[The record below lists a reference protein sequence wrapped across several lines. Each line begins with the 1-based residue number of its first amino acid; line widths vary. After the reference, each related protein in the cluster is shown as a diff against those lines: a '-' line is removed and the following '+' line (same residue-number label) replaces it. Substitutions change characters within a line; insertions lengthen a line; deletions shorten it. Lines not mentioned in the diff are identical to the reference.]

1 MTSSGDFE
9 TTLAAARAGSEWA
22 WRNLYR
28 DLAPI
33 VLRYLRARG
42 APEPE
47 DLMGDVF
54 VLVVRKLEQFSGNQD
69 DFRGWVV
76 TIAHH
81 RLIDDARSR
90 ARRPVDPVTDE
101 VLMAAGRS
109 GDAER
114 EALSRIGS
122 EELQRAIKT
131 LSPDQ
136 QDVVFLRLIAGLS
149 INEVGA
155 ALGKKPGAV
164 KTLQVRAVAA
174 LRRNLPERVSL

>member
-1 MTSSGDFE
+1 MTSSGDFDS
-9 TTLAAARAGSEWA
+9 TLAAARTGAEWA
-22 WRNLYR
+22 WRDLYR
-28 DLAPI
+28 DLAPV

-54 VLVVRKLEQFSGNQD
+54 VLVVRKLEQFSGSQD

-81 RLIDDARSR
+81 RLIDDVRSR
-90 ARRPVDPVTDE
+90 ARRPVEPVTDE
-101 VLMAAGRS
+101 VLTAAGRS

-114 EALSRIGS
+114 EAMGRVAS
-122 EELQRAIKT
+122 EELRRAIGA

-149 INEVGA
+149 IKEVAA
-155 ALGKKPGAV
+155 ALGKRPGAV
-164 KTLQVRAVAA
+164 KALQARAVAT
-174 LRRNLPERVSL
+174 LRRNMPEGVSL

>member
-1 MTSSGDFE
+1 MSLSDDFD
-9 TTLAAARAGSEWA
+9 TTLAAARTGAEWA

-28 DLAPI
+28 DLAPL

-47 DLMGDVF
+47 DLTGDVF
-54 VLVVRKLEQFSGNQD
+54 VQVVRKLEQFSGGED

-81 RLIDDARSR
+81 RLIDSARNR
-90 ARRPVDPVTDE
+90 ARRPVDPTADE
-101 VLMAAGRS
+101 VLAAAGGS
-109 GDAER
+109 GDPES
-114 EALSRIGS
+114 EALTRIAS
-122 EELQRAIKT
+122 ADVQRALRA

-149 INEVGA
+149 VNEVAGV
-155 ALGKKPGAV
+155 LGKRPGAI
-164 KTLQVRAVAA
+164 KALQVRALAA
-174 LRRNLPERVSL
+174 LRRNLPEGVSL

>member
-1 MTSSGDFE
+1 
-9 TTLAAARAGSEWA
+9 
-22 WRNLYR
+22 
-28 DLAPI
+28 
-33 VLRYLRARG
+33 
-42 APEPE
+42 
-47 DLMGDVF
+47 MGDVF

-101 VLMAAGRS
+101 VLMAVKGP
-109 GDAER
+109 GDTER
-114 EALSRIGS
+114 EVLNRIAS
-122 EELQRAIKT
+122 DELQRAIKT

-149 INEVGA
+149 INEVA
-155 ALGKKPGAV
+155 AAVGKKPGAV
-164 KTLQVRAVAA
+164 KTLQSRAPSRRCGAICRRA
-174 LRRNLPERVSL
+174 FPYERLRR

>member
-9 TTLAAARAGSEWA
+9 STLAAARAGSEWA

-28 DLAPI
+28 DLAP
-33 VLRYLRARG
+33 VLLRYLRARG
-42 APEPE
+42 ASEPE
-47 DLMGDVF
+47 DLMGDVL
-54 VLVVRKLEQFSGNQD
+54 VLVVRKLEQFSGNED

-101 VLMAAGRS
+101 VLSAAGGS
-109 GDAER
+109 DDPER
-114 EALSRIGS
+114 EVLNRLASD
-122 EELQRAIKT
+122 ELRRAIRT

-149 INEVGA
+149 INEVA
-155 ALGKKPGAV
+155 TALGKKPGAV
-164 KTLQVRAVAA
+164 KTLQARAVAA
-174 LRRNLPERVSL
+174 LRRNLPEGVSL